1 MDWITGIQRALDYV
15 EAHLTEKVDYE
26 AAAREAFA
34 GALADSGL
42 SEEDL
47 AAVQGAL
54 EASVSNISI
63 DGLSVGGIWDADGIA
78 QASAGIQTSLATI
91 SAYVQQLQE
100 SMGGD
105 SGLTEQLA
113 ALKQSVSQL
122 AAGSE
127 ALSQGVTAFGEGIG
141 QLSQGTEALTKG
153 TGMLVEAGDQLYDG
167 FGELT
172 DGTEELADGM
182 KTYNEDGIQELGKL
196 AGSDLKEVLTR
207 MKALREADGQ
217 YDNYAGIADGSTGS
231 VRFIIETEEIALP

>member
-1 MDWITGIQRALDYV
+1 MRWQT
-15 EAHLTEKVDYE
+15 
-26 AAAREAFA
+26 A
-34 GALADSGL
+34 GFPRKTW
-42 SEEDL
+42 

-54 EASVSNISI
+54 ETSVSNISI
-63 DGLSVGGIWDADGIA
+63 DGLSVGGSWDADGIA

-141 QLSQGTEALTKG
+141 QLSQGTEALTRAPACWWRPAISSM
-153 TGMLVEAGDQLYDG
+153 TVSE
-167 FGELT
+167 
-172 DGTEELADGM
+172 
-182 KTYNEDGIQELGKL
+182 
-196 AGSDLKEVLTR
+196 S
-207 MKALREADGQ
+207 
-217 YDNYAGIADGSTGS
+217 
-231 VRFIIETEEIALP
+231 